1 MEALPWFWIWV
12 VLTAALCVGEMFTGS
27 FFMLPFAVGAAVAA
41 VANALGA
48 PLPIQWV
55 LFIVI
60 SLIALFLLR
69 PFAKKVTIETAKK
82 SGVDR
87 LVGSI
92 GVVIRGDAPEGEARA
107 RVDREEWNVL
117 TEDGSVPQ
125 VNTRVRVMGVDG
137 THLIVRVE
145 Q

>member
-12 VLTAALCVGEMFTGS
+12 VLAAALCVGEMFTAA
-27 FFMLPFAVGAAVAA
+27 FFMLPFAVGAAVSA
-41 VANALGA
+41 VATALGA
-48 PLPIQWV
+48 PLPLQWL
-55 LFIVI
+55 LFIIV
-60 SLIALFLLR
+60 SVIALFLLR
-69 PFAKKVTIETAKK
+69 PFAKRMTIDTTKK

-87 LVGSI
+87 LIGSTGLI
-92 GVVIRGDAPEGEARA
+92 INGNAPEGEARA

-125 VNTRVRVMGVDG
+125 VGTRIRVRGVDG
-137 THLIVRVE
+137 THLIVGVE